1 MKLTHFDEGGN
12 AHMVDVSAKDHTE
25 RVAVA
30 EGFITLSEEAF
41 HIVTSGNVKKGDV
54 LAVAQ
59 LAAIMGAKQ
68 TSLMPSF
75 GIDEGQCRLLVS
87 RRKTSCVHS

>member
-12 AHMVDVSAKDHTE
+12 AHMVDVSQKDHTE

-41 HIVTSGNVKKGDV
+41 SVVASGNVKKGDV
-54 LAVAQ
+54 LAVA
-59 LAAIMGAKQ
+59 
-68 TSLMPSF
+68 
-75 GIDEGQCRLLVS
+75 
-87 RRKTSCVHS
+87 

>member
-1 MKLTHFDEGGN
+1 MYTTVLTAYLSLWYNIQDMEVSMKLTHFDEGGN
-12 AHMVDVSAKDHTE
+12 AHMVDVSQKDHTE

-41 HIVTSGNVKKGDV
+41 HIVASGNVKKGDV

-59 LAAIMGAKQ
+59 LAAIMGAMQ
-68 TSLMPSF
+68 T
-75 GIDEGQCRLLVS
+75 
-87 RRKTSCVHS
+87 